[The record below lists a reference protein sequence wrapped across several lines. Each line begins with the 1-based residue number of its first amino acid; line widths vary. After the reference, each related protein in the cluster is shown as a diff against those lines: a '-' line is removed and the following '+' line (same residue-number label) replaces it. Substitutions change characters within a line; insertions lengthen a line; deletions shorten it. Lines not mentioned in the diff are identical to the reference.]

1 MAKIMQKALVLLI
14 IAITLIMS
22 SSQAIYAISQISSAN
37 LVKIGQAS
45 YHLKYYK
52 TSKGMY
58 TYVICDIVGYRANG
72 TFYPAYCL
80 NNDLDGVG
88 KTGSYTV
95 DVTEAIKD
103 EKTWR
108 VAKNGY
114 PNKTGSQMGLENDY
128 DAYVVTKMAIYCITG
143 QSKLEFFTADAND
156 KEGQA
161 MLAKLKELVNIG
173 INGGENPNVVNNV
186 EKVGEFTEDGEY
198 YSQKYKLKSN
208 VETSSYTIKGLE
220 SVPNETIVTDESGN
234 IKTKFN
240 SGESFKIKI
249 PKKSLN
255 QDIKGKIKIEAE
267 SKTYPIL
274 YGKTR
279 IAGTQNYL
287 LTGEAFSAEEAE
299 GEINLKLNTGK
310 IEIKKTDS
318 QTEEPIQGVT
328 FALIN
333 EKGETIQNSTTDEY
347 GRATFMNLYQGN
359 YRLKEIA
366 TNENYVITNSEFEV
380 SVQYNEKKVIEIQNE
395 RKRGNLKIY
404 KIDKDNNN
412 IVLGNVEF
420 DLYSEELKKVVGT
433 YLSDVNGEIYIE
445 NLRVGEYK
453 LIEKST
459 NQWYNLAKDTQ
470 VKIKWNE
477 TEEAKIEN
485 ELKKGQIKVIKQDK
499 DNNEYK
505 IAGVE
510 FEVLDENMK
519 LLEKITTN
527 EEGVALS
534 QKYPIRDYKKIIL
547 KEVKTDERYELK
559 DEPIEI
565 ELKEN
570 EVTTK
575 IIENEKKKGKI
586 KVIKQDKDNN
596 EILLEGVC
604 FDILNS
610 KGEKVGSL
618 VTNEKGEAE
627 SCDLPID
634 EEYKVVETKTL
645 ENYVLEEE
653 SQTIKLQQNQI
664 SELKFE
670 NEKKKGKIRVVKKD
684 ADNKKNVLS
693 GVEFEVINSKGQVV
707 ETITTNSN
715 GEAIT
720 KELPV
725 DEKYMIRETKT
736 LENYVLTDEIKTVT
750 IKENEITSVEFYNK
764 KIKGKIKIIK
774 TSSEDNVVTGEE
786 KGTPLANVK
795 FEIYDESGNV
805 VDEIVTDENGIAIS
819 KELEKGRY
827 IIKEIETK
835 EGYILNENEY
845 AVNIRVDGQIS
856 QVEIK
861 NEPENPGLDI
871 EKTGDEK
878 KAPGEEI
885 KYNINIKNTGNVALE
900 NFVLED
906 KIDTE
911 KVILTKIETGT
922 YNQNIKYDIWY
933 KTNLKDEYVLFM
945 EDLNGKENYNV
956 DFTLELQPNE
966 YITSIKF
973 DLGTVGVGFS
983 SVNETHIYAKV
994 KNDVKSES
1002 VIINNATLMGYDKD
1016 YLVRDESSW
1025 STEIYK
1031 ILPLTGF

>member
-1 MAKIMQKALVLLI
+1 
-14 IAITLIMS
+14 
-22 SSQAIYAISQISSAN
+22 
-37 LVKIGQAS
+37 
-45 YHLKYYK
+45 
-52 TSKGMY
+52 
-58 TYVICDIVGYRANG
+58 
-72 TFYPAYCL
+72 
-80 NNDLDGVG
+80 
-88 KTGSYTV
+88 
-95 DVTEAIKD
+95 
-103 EKTWR
+103 
-108 VAKNGY
+108 
-114 PNKTGSQMGLENDY
+114 
-128 DAYVVTKMAIYCITG
+128 
-143 QSKLEFFTADAND
+143 
-156 KEGQA
+156 
-161 MLAKLKELVNIG
+161 
-173 INGGENPNVVNNV
+173 
-186 EKVGEFTEDGEY
+186 
-198 YSQKYKLKSN
+198 
-208 VETSSYTIKGLE
+208 
-220 SVPNETIVTDESGN
+220 
-234 IKTKFN
+234 
-240 SGESFKIKI
+240 
-249 PKKSLN
+249 
-255 QDIKGKIKIEAE
+255 
-267 SKTYPIL
+267 
-274 YGKTR
+274 
-279 IAGTQNYL
+279 
-287 LTGEAFSAEEAE
+287 
-299 GEINLKLNTGK
+299 
-310 IEIKKTDS
+310 
-318 QTEEPIQGVT
+318 
-328 FALIN
+328 
-333 EKGETIQNSTTDEY
+333 
-347 GRATFMNLYQGN
+347 MNLYQGN

-750 IKENEITSVEFYNK
+750 IKENEITSVEFYNT

-774 TSSEDNVVTGEE
+774 TSSEDNEVTGEE
-786 KGTPLANVK
+786 K
-795 FEIYDESGNV
+795 
-805 VDEIVTDENGIAIS
+805 
-819 KELEKGRY
+819 
-827 IIKEIETK
+827 
-835 EGYILNENEY
+835 
-845 AVNIRVDGQIS
+845 
-856 QVEIK
+856 
-861 NEPENPGLDI
+861 
-871 EKTGDEK
+871 
-878 KAPGEEI
+878 
-885 KYNINIKNTGNVALE
+885 
-900 NFVLED
+900 
-906 KIDTE
+906 
-911 KVILTKIETGT
+911 
-922 YNQNIKYDIWY
+922 
-933 KTNLKDEYVLFM
+933 
-945 EDLNGKENYNV
+945 
-956 DFTLELQPNE
+956 
-966 YITSIKF
+966 
-973 DLGTVGVGFS
+973 
-983 SVNETHIYAKV
+983 
-994 KNDVKSES
+994 
-1002 VIINNATLMGYDKD
+1002 
-1016 YLVRDESSW
+1016 
-1025 STEIYK
+1025 
-1031 ILPLTGF
+1031 